1 MWIPPLFLLPGET
14 VEKSMVFQSR
24 VPGSIVSTSPKGFM
38 DEYMFTISLEYFAG
52 GHQTK
57 VGPAGTASKEA
68 EEQQQG
74 KQLDY
79 DGHDDGDDMD
89 ERRSEDGQLLGGATE
104 DVQLRCVMGDEQCG
118 SSAETEQLGCRAVES
133 LLLLDTIVV

>member
-1 MWIPPLFLLPGET
+1 M
-14 VEKSMVFQSR
+14 S
-24 VPGSIVSTSPKGFM
+24 
-38 DEYMFTISLEYFAG
+38 